1 ERALRDARAALA
13 KAATNAA
20 SSPEKLFEQELTVA
34 AAEARERSL
43 LATLEA
49 ERLEERQQKGSH
61 AWVLA
66 AMEAGRRQRE
76 LDLAEAR
83 LSQHQAEISLTAA
96 QKKSSDA
103 EAVPKADTAKPD
115 AAAEKARKAAAEK
128 AAKELEVTRKKSDE
142 TKKALTQAE
151 SAFQGPLKPAYRSR
165 SNESYPAESTG
176 RRLAFAR
183 WVADAKNPL
192 TARVAVNHLW
202 LRHFNRGIVP
212 TPADFGRGGR
222 PPSNP
227 QLLDWLAAEF
237 MSHGW
242 SMKSIHRLIMT
253 SSTYRMASTSDENCA
268 RIDPDN
274 VHLWRMPSR
283 RLEAEAIR
291 DNMLHIAGDL
301 DLTMGGPDIDHALGL
316 TSKRRSLY
324 LRIAAEKEV
333 EFLRIFDGPTVTE
346 CYERRPSVMPQQA
359 LALANSDLAFRQAAS
374 VAAQIG
380 KDASSEDDF
389 IRRVYQRVL
398 ARTPKAAEM
407 TLCRDFLGGN
417 DTTLTPGK
425 SKIADD
431 KRRENLVL
439 VLLNHNDFVT
449 IR

>member
-1 ERALRDARAALA
+1 
-13 KAATNAA
+13 
-20 SSPEKLFEQELTVA
+20 V
-34 AAEARERSL
+34 
-43 LATLEA
+43 
-49 ERLEERQQKGSH
+49 
-61 AWVLA
+61 
-66 AMEAGRRQRE
+66 
-76 LDLAEAR
+76 
-83 LSQHQAEISLTAA
+83 
-96 QKKSSDA
+96 
-103 EAVPKADTAKPD
+103 
-115 AAAEKARKAAAEK
+115 
-128 AAKELEVTRKKSDE
+128 
-142 TKKALTQAE
+142 
-151 SAFQGPLKPAYRSR
+151 
-165 SNESYPAESTG
+165 
-176 RRLAFAR
+176 
-183 WVADAKNPL
+183 
-192 TARVAVNHLW
+192 
-202 LRHFNRGIVP
+202 
-212 TPADFGRGGR
+212 
-222 PPSNP
+222 
-227 QLLDWLAAEF
+227 
-237 MSHGW
+237 
-242 SMKSIHRLIMT
+242 T
-253 SSTYRMASTSDENCA
+253 SSTYRMASTSEENCA

-291 DNMLHIAGDL
+291 DNMLYIAGDL

-374 VAAQIG
+374 VAGQIG
-380 KDASSEDDF
+380 KEASSEDDF

-417 DTTLTPGK
+417 DPLISDK